1 MLRCVSDREISM
13 DIEDKIA
20 VLKMVGFDVRSYE
33 GNYEWVFRNDIGL
46 IRYLGWDTFST
57 PESAWDSAWKFIQ
70 GDNTQEVD
78 QDAWSTK

>member
-1 MLRCVSDREISM
+1 M
-13 DIEDKIA
+13 DIEDEIA
-20 VLKMVGFDVRSYE
+20 VLKMAGFAVRSYE
-33 GNYEWVFRNDIGL
+33 GNYEWVFRNGIGL